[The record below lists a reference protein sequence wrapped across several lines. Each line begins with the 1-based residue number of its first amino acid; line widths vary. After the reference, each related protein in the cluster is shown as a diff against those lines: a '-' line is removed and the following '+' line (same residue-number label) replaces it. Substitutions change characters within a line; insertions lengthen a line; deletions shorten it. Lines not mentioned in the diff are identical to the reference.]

1 MSLIRTATSRSRLP
15 ACLGIFAI
23 LMLFIA
29 PVISRSLEH
38 ARVGQSETASMADC
52 GMDMSTHMHHPPPS
66 APSGKASQPGMPM
79 GMQTGSHNMA
89 MMMDDSACGYCV
101 LLIHVPLLDLA
112 YSPLFWS
119 GSLLSRAPP
128 AHYIFP
134 LFAHLTY
141 SESQPRAPPASLPL
155 I

>member
-1 MSLIRTATSRSRLP
+1 MSLIRTATSQSRLP

-38 ARVGQSETASMADC
+38 VRVGQSETASMADC
-52 GMDMSTHMHHPPPS
+52 GMDMSTHMHHSPPS
-66 APSGKASQPGMPM
+66 APSAKASMPGMSM
-79 GMQTGSHNMA
+79 AMQTGSHNMA

-112 YSPLFWS
+112 YSPLLWS
-119 GSLLSRAPP
+119 GTLLSRAPP

-134 LFAHLTY
+134 LFAHVAH
-141 SESQPRAPPASLPL
+141 SEAQPRAPPASLSL

>member
-1 MSLIRTATSRSRLP
+1 MSLIRAATSRNRLP

-66 APSGKASQPGMPM
+66 ASNAKASMPM
-79 GMQTGSHNMA
+79 AMQTGSHNMA

-134 LFAHLTY
+134 LFAHVAH
-141 SESQPRAPPASLPL
+141 SEAQPRAPPASLPL

>member
-38 ARVGQSETASMADC
+38 ARVGQSEPASMADC
-52 GMDMSTHMHHPPPS
+52 GMDMSTHSHHQPPPE
-66 APSGKASQPGMPM
+66 PTGKASMPGMSM
-79 GMQTGSHNMA
+79 AMQTGSHNMA

-134 LFAHLTY
+134 LFAHVIH

>member
-1 MSLIRTATSRSRLP
+1 MSLIRTATSRSHLP

-38 ARVGQSETASMADC
+38 ARVGQSETATMTGC
-52 GMDMSTHMHHPPPS
+52 GMDMSAHSHHPSPEPDD
-66 APSGKASQPGMPM
+66 KANAQSMTM
-79 GMQTGSHNMA
+79 AMQTGSHNMA

-101 LLIHVPLLDLA
+101 LLIHIPLLDLA
-112 YSPLFWS
+112 SSPLFWS

-128 AHYIFP
+128 LHYIFP
-134 LFAHLTY
+134 LFAHVIH
-141 SESQPRAPPASLPL
+141 SESQPRAPPASFR
-155 I
+155 

>member
-1 MSLIRTATSRSRLP
+1 MSLIRTATSRSHLP

-38 ARVGQSETASMADC
+38 ARVGQSETATMTDC
-52 GMDMSTHMHHPPPS
+52 GMDMSAHGHHHSPEPDGTAS
-66 APSGKASQPGMPM
+66 AQSMTMA
-79 GMQTGSHNMA
+79 MQTGSHNMA

-112 YSPLFWS
+112 SSPLFWS

-128 AHYIFP
+128 LHYIFP
-134 LFAHLTY
+134 LFAHVIH
-141 SESQPRAPPASLPL
+141 SESQPRAPPASFR
-155 I
+155 

>member
-1 MSLIRTATSRSRLP
+1 MSLIRTATSRSHLP
-15 ACLGIFAI
+15 ASLGIFAI

-38 ARVGQSETASMADC
+38 ARVGQSETVAMTDC
-52 GMDMSTHMHHPPPS
+52 GMDMSAHGHHPPPE
-66 APSGKASQPGMPM
+66 PGAQSMTM
-79 GMQTGSHNMA
+79 TMQTGSHNMA

-112 YSPLFWS
+112 SSPLFWS

-128 AHYIFP
+128 LHYIFP
-134 LFAHLTY
+134 LFAHVIH

>member
-38 ARVGQSETASMADC
+38 ARVGLSEIASMADC
-52 GMDMSTHMHHPPPS
+52 GMDMSAHMHHPPAPS
-66 APSGKASQPGMPM
+66 AKGGMPM
-79 GMQTGSHNMA
+79 SMQTGSHNMA

-128 AHYIFP
+128 THYTFP
-134 LFAHLTY
+134 LFAYVAH
-141 SESQPRAPPASLPL
+141 SEAQPRAPPASLPL

>member
-1 MSLIRTATSRSRLP
+1 MSLIRTATSRSYLP

-38 ARVGQSETASMADC
+38 ARVGQSESAGMSDC
-52 GMDMSTHMHHPPPS
+52 GMDMSMPMHHEPPPAQTS
-66 APSGKASQPGMPM
+66 KVNSHSMPM
-79 GMQTGSHNMA
+79 SMQTGSHNMA

-134 LFAHLTY
+134 LFAHVTHA
-141 SESQPRAPPASLPL
+141 ESQPRAPPASLPL

>member
-1 MSLIRTATSRSRLP
+1 
-15 ACLGIFAI
+15 
-23 LMLFIA
+23 MLFIA

-38 ARVGQSETASMADC
+38 ARVGQSDTASMADC
-52 GMDMSTHMHHPPPS
+52 GMDMSAHRHHSPPS
-66 APSGKASQPGMPM
+66 APSAKVSMPGMSM
-79 GMQTGSHNMA
+79 AMQTGSHNMA

-119 GSLLSRAPP
+119 GTLLSRAPP

-134 LFAHLTY
+134 LFAHVAH
-141 SESQPRAPPASLPL
+141 SGAQPRAPPASLPL

>member
-1 MSLIRTATSRSRLP
+1 MSLIRTATSRSHLP

-38 ARVGQSETASMADC
+38 ARVGQSETTAMADC
-52 GMDMSTHMHHPPPS
+52 GMDMSAHRHHQPPPE
-66 APSGKASQPGMPM
+66 PVGKASTQSMTM
-79 GMQTGSHNMA
+79 AMQTGSHNMA

-112 YSPLFWS
+112 SAPLFWS

-128 AHYIFP
+128 TNYIFP
-134 LFAHLTY
+134 LFARVIH

>member
-1 MSLIRTATSRSRLP
+1 
-15 ACLGIFAI
+15 
-23 LMLFIA
+23 MLFIA

-52 GMDMSTHMHHPPPS
+52 GMDMSAHRHHSPPS
-66 APSGKASQPGMPM
+66 APSAKASMPGMLA
-79 GMQTGSHNMA
+79 MQTGSHNMA

-119 GSLLSRAPP
+119 GTLLSRAPP

-134 LFAHLTY
+134 LFAHVAH
-141 SESQPRAPPASLPL
+141 SEAQPRAPPVSLPL

>member
-1 MSLIRTATSRSRLP
+1 
-15 ACLGIFAI
+15 
-23 LMLFIA
+23 MLFIA

-52 GMDMSTHMHHPPPS
+52 GMDMSTHMHHPAPP
-66 APSGKASQPGMPM
+66 APSPKASMPGMSM
-79 GMQTGSHNMA
+79 AMQTGSHNMA

-112 YSPLFWS
+112 YAPLFWS

-128 AHYIFP
+128 ANYIFP
-134 LFAHLTY
+134 LFAHVAY
-141 SESQPRAPPASLPL
+141 SEAQPRAPPASRPL

>member
-1 MSLIRTATSRSRLP
+1 
-15 ACLGIFAI
+15 
-23 LMLFIA
+23 MLFIA

-38 ARVGQSETASMADC
+38 ARVGQSDTASMADC
-52 GMDMSTHMHHPPPS
+52 GMDMSAHMHHLAPP
-66 APSGKASQPGMPM
+66 APSGKASMPGMSM
-79 GMQTGSHNMA
+79 AMQTGSHNMA

-141 SESQPRAPPASLPL
+141 SEAQPRAPPASLPL